1 MRLKAIALCLM
12 AGFCTSA
19 FAQDST
25 HVLEQALKQIPQ
37 KALTKPEAM
46 QIFFLDTQ
54 AWRGLEK
61 AGPSANGMRRLVLSQ
76 PIRSLESIGYGLDA
90 WSKNAKIS
98 FDDLTYFAAFGQ
110 APGNVTYWGLQNEQA
125 SQSLV
130 KALKDTDFSDVDSD
144 VSGLIANGE
153 ANKLDFTKANAG
165 NPWRGATGATSFVLP
180 LDAAVVQ
187 ASSASDMKTLAQP
200 TPSVADS
207 EIIATAVDGLKSV
220 IPSENGQIVQAAIIS
235 PIFGLDGVD
244 PAKILPSSPGD
255 IEAAKQSFK
264 DSVAEN
270 SRGIPPYFAGFI
282 ADAQI
287 DNAPAVVISLSY
299 PDCST
304 AEQAVNGV
312 VASWKET
319 VAGTVEGDISG
330 HAVQAGKLCAGVV
343 SIVAPKAETAANPI
357 LSDMMNRYLQ
367 RDFTVLQIGSS
378 L

>member
-19 FAQDST
+19 VAQDST

-37 KALTKPEAM
+37 KTLSNAEAM

-61 AGPSANGMRRLVLSQ
+61 AGPTADGMRRLVFAQS
-76 PIRSLESIGYGLDA
+76 IRPLESIGYGLDA
-90 WSKNAKIS
+90 WSEKAKIS
-98 FDDLTYFAAFGQ
+98 FGALSYFAAFGQ
-110 APGNVTYWGLQNEQA
+110 APGNVTYWGLPNEQA
-125 SQSLV
+125 GQALI
-130 KALKDTDFSDVDSD
+130 KALKDTDFKDVAGD
-144 VSGLIANGE
+144 VSGLVANGE

-165 NPWRGATGATSFVLP
+165 NPWRGATGASSFVLP
-180 LDAAVVQ
+180 LNAALVQ
-187 ASSASDMKTLAQP
+187 ASSPSDMKELAQP
-200 TPSVADS
+200 NPSVADS
-207 EIIATAVDGLKSV
+207 EIIVAALDGLKDAVPAGS
-220 IPSENGQIVQAAIIS
+220 GQIVQAAIIS
-235 PIFGLDGVD
+235 PIFGLQDVD
-244 PAKILPSSPGD
+244 PAKILTASPDD
-255 IEAAKQSFK
+255 IETLKQNFK
-264 DSVAEN
+264 NAVEAN

-304 AEQAVNGV
+304 AEQAVQGV

-319 VAGTVEGDISG
+319 VAGSVEGNVSG
-330 HAVQAGKLCAGVV
+330 HTVPAEKLCAGVV
-343 SIVAPKAETAANPI
+343 SIVASKAETAANPI
-357 LSDMMNRYLQ
+357 LSNIMTRYLQ
-367 RDFTVLQIGSS
+367 RDFTVLRIGSS